1 MAPRSNHGNHFRQAA
16 HPRSVS
22 LDSKFKIK
30 FRPNSAT
37 ISKAT
42 RLKQSCRFGNIPLP
56 DLGRRSSQRRRS
68 VLIVL
73 IARTDANQQY
83 DYDECIRTSQRSEGN
98 RCRRHGCCWWI
109 FSFLPGAGC
118 RLLDTFVPLLR
129 VFVNCAFLLV
139 LLVPPA
145 FLHWVFFMELLIF
158 LRALNVKVVIII

>member
-1 MAPRSNHGNHFRQAA
+1 MAPSMPTGRKKWPPS
-16 HPRSVS
+16 PIMVTISVQQHMS
-22 LDSKFKIK
+22 LDSKFSIK
-30 FRPNSAT
+30 FRPNGAT
-37 ISKAT
+37 SSKAT
-42 RLKQSCRFGNIPLP
+42 RLKQSCLFGNIPLP

-83 DYDECIRTSQRSEGN
+83 NYDECIRTSQRSEGN

-109 FSFLPGAGC
+109 ISFCRGEC

-129 VFVNCAFLLV
+129 VFVNCTFWLV

-145 FLHWVFFMELLIF
+145 FLHWFFFMEL
-158 LRALNVKVVIII
+158 